1 MTAAFGISFTA
12 EAEVTHAV
20 TDANRALVDADQAAM
35 RAQNLVASRADAAR
49 ELEDI
54 HIELAD
60 QAEKED

>member
-35 RAQNLVASRADAAR
+35 RAQKDLAASRADAAH
-49 ELEDI
+49 ELEGM
-54 HIELAD
+54 HTELAD
-60 QAEKED
+60 QED